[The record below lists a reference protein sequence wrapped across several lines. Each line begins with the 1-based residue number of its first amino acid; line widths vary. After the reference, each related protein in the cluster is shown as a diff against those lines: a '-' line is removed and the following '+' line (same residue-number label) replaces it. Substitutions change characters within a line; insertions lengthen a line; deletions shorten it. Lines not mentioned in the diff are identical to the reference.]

1 LRRWIVLSVAP
12 PTNTPDEKEN
22 FMRKRIRLGAIMVT
36 LAIALGAPAL
46 AAAADNSNCWG
57 TVVSQ
62 RAVAVGD
69 IGIHSSSFA
78 GEARLGLRNVARLV
92 LGADATMGDL
102 GAALGSLDDIAATH
116 CP

>member
-12 PTNTPDEKEN
+12 PTNTLDEKES

-46 AAAADNSNCWG
+46 ASAADNSNCWG

>member
-1 LRRWIVLSVAP
+1 
-12 PTNTPDEKEN
+12 
-22 FMRKRIRLGAIMVT
+22 MGKRIRRGAIIAT
-36 LAIALGAPAL
+36 LTLALGAPAMV
-46 AAAADNSNCWG
+46 AAADNSNCWG

-69 IGIHSSSFA
+69 IGAHSSSFA
-78 GEARLGLRNVARLV
+78 GSRRLGLRNVARLV

-102 GAALGSLDDIAATH
+102 GAALGSLDGIAATH

>member
-1 LRRWIVLSVAP
+1 
-12 PTNTPDEKEN
+12 
-22 FMRKRIRLGAIMVT
+22 MRKRIRLGAIMVT

-69 IGIHSSSFA
+69 IGEHSSQFA
-78 GEARLGLRNVARLV
+78 PGPRLGLRNVARVV

-102 GAALGSLDDIAATH
+102 GEALGSLDGLDATS

>member
-1 LRRWIVLSVAP
+1 MSR
-12 PTNTPDEKEN
+12 
-22 FMRKRIRLGAIMVT
+22 RIRRGAIIVT
-36 LAIALGAPAL
+36 LALALGVPAM

-69 IGIHSSSFA
+69 IGTHSSSFA

-102 GAALGSLDDIAATH
+102 GAALGSLDSFAATH